1 MSSTAWL
8 LSYKGDDH
16 SLVTFHTLLHI
27 GSGFA
32 IGAAAHALD
41 MDVHAA
47 AFTALAAILGWELFE
62 YWHAPAFG
70 YWTVM
75 NAGNTA
81 VDIATG
87 LWPFMAVTHN
97 VAWDTAPWTF
107 ALVVPGALLGRAVRC
122 KPYDDNNPTRVKYN
136 RRDAAVLMS
145 LYRARRSLYPTYLK
159 GRKNFDD
166 ARFALDPY
174 MAPSAA
180 HQALAAASAAGTLMA
195 AFVPE
200 LAVPCLASLTFGF
213 ALGGPTIADA
223 STYDRWYLNQP
234 LLRLVHARRLR
245 L

>member
-16 SLVTFHTLLHI
+16 SLFTVHTLLHI
-27 GSGFA
+27 GSGVA
-32 IGAAAHALD
+32 LGAAAHALD
-41 MDVHAA
+41 LDAPAA
-47 AFTALAAILGWELFE
+47 AFMALAAILGWELFE

-87 LWPFMAVTHN
+87 LWPFMAMTRE

-122 KPYDDNNPTRVKYN
+122 PPYATDRPRVKYN
-136 RRDAAVLMS
+136 RKDQGVLMS
-145 LYRARRSLYPTYLK
+145 LYRVRASRYPTYLK
-159 GRKNFDD
+159 GRNNFDD
-166 ARFALDPY
+166 ARFPLDPY

-180 HQALAAASAAGTLMA
+180 HRALAAASAAGTLMA

-213 ALGGPTIADA
+213 ALGGPTVADA
-223 STYDRWYLNQP
+223 STYDRWYLNHP